1 MSEGIRINKYLAD
14 CGVCSRREADRII
27 ADGRVSLN
35 GRTASAGERVMPGD
49 EVALDG
55 KRLKAVEC
63 KVVLAYYKPV
73 GVTVSERDPHAEETV
88 AEVIDYPLRVTY
100 AGRLDKDSEGLLLL
114 SNDGN
119 LINAMM
125 KGKAGHEKEYIVH
138 LNREP
143 AAEDIERLSKGVWLE
158 ELKKKTRPCRIV
170 KISRNTVRI
179 VLTEGLNRQI
189 RRMWRLA
196 GYQVKAL
203 KRIRVISVSL
213 GDLQPGEYTEL
224 DEKQM
229 RELYKAVGLSL

>member
-1 MSEGIRINKYLAD
+1 MSDGIRINKYLAE

-35 GRTASAGERVMPGD
+35 GRAASAGERVMPGD
-49 EVALDG
+49 EVMLDG
-55 KRLKAVEC
+55 KRLKAVER
-63 KVVLAYYKPV
+63 KGVLAYYKPV
-73 GVTVSERDPHAEETV
+73 GVTVSERDPYAEETV

-125 KGKAGHEKEYIVH
+125 KGRAGHEKEYIVH

-158 ELKKKTRPCRIV
+158 DLKRKTRPCRIE
-170 KISRNTVRI
+170 KISRNAVRI

-196 GYQVKAL
+196 GYHVKAL

>member
-1 MSEGIRINKYLAD
+1 MSDGIRINKYLAE

-35 GRTASAGERVMPGD
+35 GRVASAGERVMPGD
-49 EVALDG
+49 EVMLDG
-55 KRLKAVEC
+55 KRLKAVERE
-63 KVVLAYYKPV
+63 VVLAYYKPV

-125 KGKAGHEKEYIVH
+125 KGRAGHEKEYIVH

-158 ELKKKTRPCRIV
+158 DLKRKTRPCRIE
-170 KISRNTVRI
+170 KISRNAVRI
-179 VLTEGLNRQI
+179 VMTEGLNRQI

-196 GYQVKAL
+196 GYHVKAL

>member
-1 MSEGIRINKYLAD
+1 MSDGIRINKYLAE

-35 GRTASAGERVMPGD
+35 GRAASAGERVMPGD
-49 EVALDG
+49 EVMLDG
-55 KRLKAVEC
+55 KRLKAVER

-73 GVTVSERDPHAEETV
+73 GVIVSSRDPHAEETV

-125 KGKAGHEKEYIVH
+125 KGRAGHEKEYIVH

-158 ELKKKTRPCRIV
+158 DLKRKTRPCRIE
-170 KISRNTVRI
+170 KISRNAVRI

-196 GYQVKAL
+196 GYHVKAL

>member
-1 MSEGIRINKYLAD
+1 MSDGIRINKYLAE

-35 GRTASAGERVMPGD
+35 GKAASAGERVMPGD
-49 EVALDG
+49 EVMLDG
-55 KRLKAVEC
+55 KRLKAVER

-73 GVTVSERDPHAEETV
+73 GVTVSSRDPHAEETV

-125 KGKAGHEKEYIVH
+125 KGRAGHEKEYIVH

-158 ELKKKTRPCRIV
+158 DLKRKTRPCRIE
-170 KISRNTVRI
+170 KISRNAVRI

-196 GYQVKAL
+196 GYHVKAL